1 MSPVWKAALENY
13 DLIDIIG
20 EGSYGEVMEA
30 KCKVT
35 GERVAIKYVK
45 NIYENEYDW
54 VKTLREIQIMRKL
67 SAIPGNRLTTKLID
81 LFNPRKQD
89 STKGG
94 LGIFIVMEY
103 MQTDLKELLNLTAST
118 KITEGHAIQII
129 YNLLCAVKFIHSANI
144 IHRDLKPAN
153 ILIDQ
158 NCNIKLCDFGL
169 ARTLP
174 ESCLG
179 QGSGNTKRMRDSI
192 LKSKL
197 NS

>member
-1 MSPVWKAALENY
+1 
-13 DLIDIIG
+13 
-20 EGSYGEVMEA
+20 
-30 KCKVT
+30 
-35 GERVAIKYVK
+35 
-45 NIYENEYDW
+45 
-54 VKTLREIQIMRKL
+54 MRRL

-144 IHRDLKPAN
+144 IHRDIKPAN

-192 LKSKL
+192 LKSKI